1 MSAANDNPEPQRA
14 SRRQRSR
21 RQNENTPPLR
31 RPRRARNLVDITDN
45 LRFNETD
52 HLFEKNVDYD
62 PASPNYCR
70 HVMQPMNMVCPDC
83 NALLFS
89 EELLRGKFSM
99 CCAQGKVQLEP
110 LPDPPQPLRALLPNE
125 MKKVDI
131 FETKSAHITT
141 ALPLRLL
148 GHIRTKDLVVLMLA
162 HTHFESKGP
171 HTIELRP

>member
-89 EELLRGKFSM
+89 KELLRGKFSM

-110 LPDPPQPLRALLPNE
+110 LPDPPQPLRALLTERNE
-125 MKKVDI
+125 ESRHFRDEI
-131 FETKSAHITT
+131 RAYNNSFAFTS
-141 ALPLRLL
+141 L
-148 GHIRTKDLVVLMLA
+148 GGTSGRKI
-162 HTHFESKGP
+162 
-171 HTIELRP
+171 